1 MHTGAYS
8 DISWTENGKQI
19 GFFSFP
25 YSIDRSPYYQIKVPV
40 CRIRNGEGPSLL
52 LMAGNHGDEYE
63 GELTLLKAIRAIEA
77 SDITG
82 SLTILPAANLPAVMA
97 AKRCSPFDGGNLN
110 RAFPGDPYGQPT
122 WRIAH
127 FIEHEIFPRHEIV
140 LDLHSGGTSMDHLVC
155 SLVERLGDAAR
166 FARALELMKSMRLP
180 YGMIA
185 DNGPDSPTSM
195 AAALRAGC
203 IGLSGEFGGGAT
215 VTRETMAL
223 TARAVDNLLQAAG
236 ITRAPILWTG
246 ADRGPET
253 VVLATGGQS
262 LFVYAEREGWFEPA
276 VDIGDTVEAG
286 QVAGWMHDL
295 EAPLAEPEALTFAEG
310 GIVLSRRLHT
320 HSRSGDCLVNLARFE
335 PAEQRGK

>member
-1 MHTGAYS
+1 MHTGAFS
-8 DISWTENGKQI
+8 DISWTDSGKQL

-52 LMAGNHGDEYE
+52 LLAGNHGDEYE

-77 SDITG
+77 DDITG
-82 SLTILPAANLPAVMA
+82 SLTIMPAANLPAVMA

-127 FIEHEIFPRHEIV
+127 FLEHEVFPRHEVV
-140 LDLHSGGTSMDHLVC
+140 LDIHSGGTSMDHLIC
-155 SLVERLGDAAR
+155 SLVERMDDKAR
-166 FARALELMKSMRLP
+166 FERALGLMKYMRLP

-215 VTRETMAL
+215 ATKTTLAL

-236 ITRAPILWTG
+236 ITSRPILYAG

-253 VVLATGGQS
+253 ALLSTAGQS
-262 LFVYAEREGWFEPA
+262 QFVYAEREGWFEPA
-276 VDIGDTVEAG
+276 VDIGDTVATG
-286 QVAGWMHDL
+286 DIAGWLHDL
-295 EAPLAEPEALTFAEG
+295 EAPIAPPQELRFAEG

-320 HSRSGDCLVNLARFE
+320 HSQAGDCLMNVARPE
-335 PAEQRGK
+335 TP

>member
-8 DISWTENGKQI
+8 DISWTEDGKQI

-63 GELTLLKAIRAIEA
+63 GELTLLKAIRQIEA
-77 SDITG
+77 SDIRG

-110 RAFPGDPYGQPT
+110 RAFPGDPHGQPT
-122 WRIAH
+122 WRIAY
-127 FIEHEIFPRHEIV
+127 FLEHEIFPRHEIV
-140 LDLHSGGTSMDHLVC
+140 FDLHSGGTSMDHLVC
-155 SLVERLGDAAR
+155 SLVERLGDRDR
-166 FARALELMKSMRLP
+166 FERALGLMKAMRLP

-215 VTRETMAL
+215 VTRQTMAL
-223 TARAVDNLLQAAG
+223 TARAVDNLLLAAG
-236 ITRAPILWTG
+236 LTERPILF
-246 ADRGPET
+246 AEPDRGPET
-253 VVLATGGQS
+253 IVLATGGQS
-262 LFVYAEREGWFEPA
+262 LFVYAKREGWFEPA
-276 VDIGDTVEAG
+276 VDIGDVVSAG
-286 QVAGWMHDL
+286 DTAGWLHDL
-295 EAPLAEPEALTFAEG
+295 EAPLAEPEALFFADA

-320 HSRSGDCLVNLARFE
+320 HSQSGDCLLNLARFE
-335 PAEQRGK
+335 EGGENR